1 MSNFVPK
8 MQVTSRTKKYV
19 EVVAD
24 FSPEGVLTPLT
35 IVWDTGVRYPVDRVL
50 DARQAHSLKTGG
62 TGIRYTI
69 RVGGQATYLWFEG
82 DKWFVEAKSVAMPE
96 G

>member
-1 MSNFVPK
+1 MGIYTEAFKEPRR
-8 MQVTSRTKKYV
+8 QKKYV

-24 FSPEGVLTPLT
+24 FSPESEVRPLC
-35 IVWDTGVRYPVDRVL
+35 IVWDTGVRYQIDRVL

-69 RVGGQATYLWFEG
+69 RAGGHDTYLWYEG
-82 DKWFVEAKSVAMPE
+82 PRWFVEARTAYMLE
-96 G
+96 